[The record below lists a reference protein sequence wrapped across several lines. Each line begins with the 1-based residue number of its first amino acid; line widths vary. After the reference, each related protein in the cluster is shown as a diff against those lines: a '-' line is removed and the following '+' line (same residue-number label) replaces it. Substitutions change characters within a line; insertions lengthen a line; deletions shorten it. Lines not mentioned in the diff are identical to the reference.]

1 MKSVLQ
7 RYAVTSACVL
17 LIACGGSGETASAI
31 TSGTKLAAATVLGNK
46 AVFSGERANYTIV
59 KSASGYAVIDN
70 AGADGTTNLNA
81 DAQRLQF
88 TDVTVN
94 TATAAQAQ
102 GIDAN
107 ALKTLI
113 ELYVAFFN
121 RIPEADGLGF
131 WIDRHRAG
139 QSIDQISE
147 DFYNAAIQYPSLTG
161 YAVNMTPA
169 EFVRIIY
176 KNVLGRSGDT
186 APPEEDVQFWAGR
199 ITSGAASRGTLI
211 RSMLDS
217 AHSFQN
223 DPTWGWVPALLNN
236 KYTVGHY
243 FAVQQG
249 LNYNT
254 PELSI
259 QRTMEIAAAV
269 TPQGI
274 EAAISRIPVTAGSQ
288 PLDPSGSPPLPAPAP
303 APTPSPTPT
312 PAPSPGQASFTAA
325 LVNAPAD
332 NAAVRGSF
340 RLEVRGTGI
349 ENVEL
354 LPPSSYTPVI
364 ARFNVSA
371 DKTFAWL
378 DVDTTTMPNGIMVA
392 RIVAFSA
399 PPGQGGSETTVMPA
413 RTWNLYNS
421 PQPGLIG
428 PIPPASF
435 RPQVTLQVSDLPYVD
450 PQPLVTMMQ
459 MDEAS
464 YRQMLL
470 SEPARV
476 RQAMQ
481 TYIPAHVSL
490 YPVSLGFSGEW
501 YACVSEMNYIACR
514 DMMNAMIAI
523 MNSRPR

>member
-7 RYAVTSACVL
+7 RYAVASACVL
-17 LIACGGSGETASAI
+17 LTACGGSGETTSAI
-31 TSGTKLAAATVLGNK
+31 TSGTKLAAATVVGNK
-46 AVFSGERANYTIV
+46 AVFSGERASYTIV

-81 DAQRLQF
+81 GAQRLQF

-131 WIDRHRAG
+131 WIDRFQAG
-139 QSIDQISE
+139 QSVDQISE

-161 YAVNMTPA
+161 YAVSMSPS

-186 APPEEDVQFWAGR
+186 APPDEDVQFWAGR

-274 EAAISRIPVTAGSQ
+274 EAAIGRIPVTAGSP
-288 PLDPSGSPPLPAPAP
+288 PLDPSGSPPLPGSVPPPTQAPP
-303 APTPSPTPT
+303 PSSQ
-312 PAPSPGQASFTAA
+312 PSQASFTAA
-325 LVNAPAD
+325 LVNAPAND
-332 NAAVRGSF
+332 AAVRGSF

-378 DVDTTTMPNGIMVA
+378 DIDTTTMPNGIMA
-392 RIVAFSA
+392 SRIVAFST
-399 PPGQGGSETTVMPA
+399 PPGQGGSEATVMPA
-413 RTWNLYNS
+413 RTWNLYNT
-421 PQPGLIG
+421 PQPTLIG

-435 RPQVTLQVSDLPYVD
+435 RPQVTLQLSDLPYVD

-459 MDEAS
+459 MDEVS

-476 RQAMQ
+476 RQTMQ

-501 YACVSEMNYIACR
+501 YACVGEMSYIACR
-514 DMMNAMIAI
+514 DSMSAMIAI
-523 MNSRPR
+523 MNNRAR

>member
-7 RYAVTSACVL
+7 KYAVTSACVL
-17 LIACGGSGETASAI
+17 LTLTACGGSSETTSAI
-31 TSGTKLAAATVLGNK
+31 TPGTKLAAATVVGNK

-81 DAQRLQF
+81 GAQRLQF

-102 GIDAN
+102 SIDAN
-107 ALKTLI
+107 DLKTLI

-131 WIDRHRAG
+131 WIDRFRAG

-147 DFYNAAIQYPSLTG
+147 DFYNAAIQYPLLTG
-161 YAVNMTPA
+161 YAVSMTPS

-186 APPEEDVQFWAGR
+186 APPEDDVQFWAGR
-199 ITSGAASRGTLI
+199 ITSGVASKGTLI

-217 AHSFQN
+217 AHTFQN

-259 QRTMEIAAAV
+259 QRTMDIAAAV

-274 EAAISRIPVTAGSQ
+274 EAAIGRIPVTAGSP
-288 PLDPSGSPPLPAPAP
+288 PLDPSGSPSLPAPAP
-303 APTPSPTPT
+303 APTPVPT
-312 PAPSPGQASFTAA
+312 PAPSQASFTAA

-364 ARFNVSA
+364 ARFNISA

-378 DVDTTTMPNGIMVA
+378 DIDTTTMLNVEGEALGEEIAEIQRQPPRQLCQAQQPQHATRA
-392 RIVAFSA
+392 RLDLGELAIARGQLQRAIDAAQAESSRAAGPTGLETCGAFAARKLSA
-399 PPGQGGSETTVMPA
+399 ITKAGEQATEIIA
-413 RTWNLYNS
+413 
-421 PQPGLIG
+421 
-428 PIPPASF
+428 
-435 RPQVTLQVSDLPYVD
+435 VD
-450 PQPLVTMMQ
+450 V
-459 MDEAS
+459 
-464 YRQMLL
+464 YRQSRARSAATADPLAAGLRPGCRRLL
-470 SEPARV
+470 
-476 RQAMQ
+476 
-481 TYIPAHVSL
+481 
-490 YPVSLGFSGEW
+490 LG
-501 YACVSEMNYIACR
+501 Y
-514 DMMNAMIAI
+514 
-523 MNSRPR
+523 